1 MIDNIPQQKF
11 ATTSHTPMIQQY
23 LRIKADHHD
32 ALLFY
37 RMGDFYELF
46 FEDAQEA
53 AILLDITLTAR
64 GRSAGEPIPMCGVP
78 FHSVDSYLAKIAQTG
93 RSVAICEQIG
103 DPAASKGPVERRVT
117 RIITPGTIIEEGLL
131 DAERES
137 ILAGIHLASRGSTA
151 PNERPDSW
159 AVSWLNL
166 SSGEFRVANCKT
178 TETLAIELDKIGATE
193 IVAAEGVSIALDRDL
208 KRRPML
214 EFDPDLAERFLSEHF
229 GVHDLSG
236 FGIENMQSGIGAA
249 SAVLRYAQG
258 AHCQSLN
265 YIDSIRVADTRDT
278 VILDEHT
285 RRNLEVATR
294 LDGKSPDHGT
304 VFGVLNTTRTPMGAR
319 TLKAW
324 LNAPIRDVSIVQ
336 ARHQAIK
343 ALIETDTF
351 GLLSDH
357 LGTIGDV
364 ERIITRIA
372 IGSASPRDLGRL
384 RVALDVLPSLETVV
398 QTLDAPELC
407 SRFSTLIDF
416 SNERDLLHRSIIE
429 EPPAV
434 IRDGGVIAPGY
445 DENLDVLRGL
455 TENAS
460 AYLSELEMRERE
472 RTGISSL
479 KVGYNRVH
487 GYFIE
492 TSRNTATPV
501 PAEYVRRQTLKHAER
516 YITPELKTF
525 EDDALTSQARALK
538 REKLIYDQVL
548 QHIGQSIT
556 SLRNAA
562 SAIALLDV
570 LVAFAERASSLN
582 LVAPNIVDTPGIS
595 ILEGRHLVVE
605 RETDTPFVPNDLHLD
620 ATQRMLV
627 ITGPNMGGKSTYMRQ
642 TALIVLLAYT
652 GCFVPAKS
660 ATIGPIDR
668 IFTRVGASDD
678 LTSGRST
685 FMVEMSETANILNN
699 ASDES
704 LVLIDEIG
712 RGTSTYDGLA
722 LAWATAQH
730 MATRLRAFTLFAT
743 HYFEL
748 TSLPDEIDAIANV
761 HLDAVEHGS
770 EVVFLHAV
778 RDGPA
783 SQSYGVQ
790 VAKLAGVPDPVL
802 ELARARLA
810 DLEKA
815 HSNHQLPQADLF
827 SVVPNRIERGAAPLK
842 DKLRER
848 LNQLD
853 PDELTPKDAITLLYE
868 IKLLAKD

>member
-1 MIDNIPQQKF
+1 M

-23 LRIKADHHD
+23 LRIKADHYD

-53 AILLDITLTAR
+53 ASLLDITLTTR

-78 FHSVDSYLAKIAQTG
+78 FHSVDGYLAKIAQTG
-93 RSVAICEQIG
+93 RSIAICEQIG
-103 DPAASKGPVERRVT
+103 EPSKSKGPVERRVT

-131 DAERES
+131 DSERES
-137 ILAGIHLASRGSTA
+137 ILAGISPVSRNSATDGEK
-151 PNERPDSW
+151 PGNW

-166 SSGEFRVANCKT
+166 SSGEFCVAICET
-178 TETLAIELDKIGATE
+178 TETLTIELDKIGATE
-193 IVAAEGVSIALDRDL
+193 IVAGEGVSNPLTQDL

-214 EFDPDLAERFLSEHF
+214 EFDPDLGARFLSKHF
-229 GVHDLSG
+229 GVHDLNG
-236 FGIENMQSGIGAA
+236 FGIEHMHIGIGAA
-249 SAVLRYAQG
+249 AGVLRYAQE
-258 AHCQSLN
+258 AHCQSLD
-265 YIDSIRVADTRDT
+265 YIDSIRVANTQDT
-278 VILDEHT
+278 VILDKHT
-285 RRNLEVATR
+285 RHNLEIDTR
-294 LDGKSPDHGT
+294 LDNKSSVRGT
-304 VFGVLNTTRTPMGAR
+304 VFGVLNTAQTPMGSR
-319 TLKAW
+319 MLRAW
-324 LNAPIRDVSIVQ
+324 LHAPTRDAEIVL
-336 ARHQAIK
+336 ARHQAIH
-343 ALIETDTF
+343 ALIETDAF
-351 GLLSDH
+351 DLLTNH

-372 IGSASPRDLGRL
+372 VGSASPRDLARL
-384 RVALDVLPSLETVV
+384 RVALDVLPRLQTVV

-407 SRFSTLIDF
+407 SRFSTLADF

-434 IRDGGVIAPGY
+434 IRDGGVIAKDY
-445 DENLDVLRGL
+445 DKDLDVLRGL
-455 TENAS
+455 TENSS
-460 AYLSELEMRERE
+460 AYLSKLETRERE

-479 KVGYNRVH
+479 KVGYNRIH
-487 GYFIE
+487 GYYIE
-492 TSRNTATPV
+492 TSRNITTSV

-516 YITPELKTF
+516 YITPELKKF
-525 EDDALTSQARALK
+525 EDDAMTSQARALK
-538 REKLIYDQVL
+538 REKVIYDQII
-548 QHIGQSIT
+548 QHVAQSIS
-556 SLRNAA
+556 SLRDAA
-562 SAIALLDV
+562 RAIASLDV
-570 LVAFAERASSLN
+570 LVAFAERASSLE
-582 LVAPNIVDTPGIS
+582 LVAPEIVDTPGIS
-595 ILEGRHLVVE
+595 VLEGRHLVVE

-620 ATQRMLV
+620 ATRRMLV

-660 ATIGPIDR
+660 ATVGPIDR

-685 FMVEMSETANILNN
+685 FMVEMSEAANILNN
-699 ASDES
+699 ASDKS

-730 MATRLRAFTLFAT
+730 MASQLHAFTLFAT

-748 TSLPDEIDAIANV
+748 TSLPDEIDEIANV

-783 SQSYGVQ
+783 NQSYGIQ
-790 VAKLAGVPDPVL
+790 VAKLAGVPESVL
-802 ELARARLA
+802 QLARRRLA
-810 DLEKA
+810 NLEKA
-815 HSNHQLPQADLF
+815 HANHPLPQADFF
-827 SVVPNRIERGAAPLK
+827 SSAPGRTQDQLTPLK

-848 LNQLD
+848 LNELD
-853 PDELTPKDAITLLYE
+853 PDAITPKDAIALLYE
-868 IKLLAKD
+868 IKSLAKDE